1 MLELIMVLSAVLRN
15 YTYLAVVSALL
26 IVNAVLRFTQ
36 EQRAAGVVEALR
48 KRLQVNARVFALLMN
63 LTKVPLFRRLQI
75 V

>member
-1 MLELIMVLSAVLRN
+1 M
-15 YTYLAVVSALL
+15 SALL

-48 KRLQVNARVFALLMN
+48 KRLQVNARVFALLMD